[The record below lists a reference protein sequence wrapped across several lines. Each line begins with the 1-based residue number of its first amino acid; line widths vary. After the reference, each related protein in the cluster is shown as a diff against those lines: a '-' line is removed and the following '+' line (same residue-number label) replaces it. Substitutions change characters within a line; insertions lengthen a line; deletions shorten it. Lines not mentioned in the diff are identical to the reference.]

1 MSGQGEAPQ
10 QVLLLEKP
18 NGLHSFTVNNLSLS
32 ASHITAKE
40 FCHAALQCC
49 FS

>member
-1 MSGQGEAPQ
+1 MSGQGEARQ
-10 QVLLLEKP
+10 QVLFLEKLK
-18 NGLHSFTVNNLSLS
+18 GLHSFTVNNLSLS
-32 ASHITAKE
+32 ASRITVKE